1 MQTKSLKWVIWI
13 VFFMIP
19 MISSVV
25 CHAFSCQEIDVGSDS
40 EALVYMSIDA
50 GISCDT
56 PRHNGIITYAALMV
70 LAVSLE
76 RNRRASE
83 RVRAVT
89 TIVTTL
95 LPLPSVPDWD
105 PCRLRAPPLDAPT

>member
-56 PRHNGIITYAALMV
+56 PRHAGIVTYASLMV
-70 LAVSLE
+70 LVVSLE
-76 RNRRASE
+76 RNGASE
-83 RVRAVT
+83 
-89 TIVTTL
+89 
-95 LPLPSVPDWD
+95 
-105 PCRLRAPPLDAPT
+105 